1 MATFLD
7 VTSLER
13 FSVVFVFVFV
23 IVAMYATLAY
33 TRILGNNTIIIGLL
47 SILIGIFVIISPLA
61 TLVVRTIAPVI
72 AVIFVLVAIAAVAL
86 SMYGSHMDMDSFPAL
101 KYILFVVMIIAIIV
115 GSLSVVREN
124 INVPK
129 TGEDFSKTSTV
140 IFHPNFLGM
149 LLIFLIAVFTVGLLA
164 TKHS

>member
-7 VTSLER
+7 VTTIEH
-13 FSVVFVFVFV
+13 FSTAFVFAFV

-72 AVIFVLVAIAAVAL
+72 AVIFVLAAIGAVAL
-86 SMYGSHMDMDSFPAL
+86 SMYGSNVNVDSFPAL
-101 KYILFVVMIIAIIV
+101 KYILFVVIAIAIIV

-140 IFHPNFLGM
+140 IFHPQFLGM

>member
-13 FSVVFVFVFV
+13 FSVIFVFVFV

-33 TRILGNNTIIIGLL
+33 TRILGNNTLIIGLL

-61 TLVVRTIAPVI
+61 TLVIRTIAPVI
-72 AVIFVLVAIAAVAL
+72 AVLFVLVAIGAVAL
-86 SMYGSHMDMDSFPAL
+86 SMYGSHVDMDSFPAL
-101 KYILFVVMIIAIIV
+101 KWILLVVITIAIIV

-129 TGEDFSKTSTV
+129 TGEDYSKTSTV